1 MIDLFFTAV
10 AVGWI
15 FALLWYLARL
25 PGPHC
30 KMEEDEEEKD
40 DQPIFK

>member
-1 MIDLFFTAV
+1 MTDLFFTAV

-15 FALLWYLARL
+15 AAALYYLARL

-30 KMEEDEEEKD
+30 KNDPDEENKL
-40 DQPIFK
+40 

>member
-1 MIDLFFTAV
+1 MTDLFFTAV

-15 FALLWYLARL
+15 ASALYWVARYI

-30 KMEEDEEEKD
+30 KNDPDEEKE
-40 DQPIFK
+40 Q